1 MSFEDKRLD
10 RLAGDTNL
18 SNASLSKYE
27 WLAFQYLCD
36 ELTIQQR
43 SDFEEALSTDPAAA
57 EAISAMVAMT
67 LQVQA
72 AAGSRDDWSAMNS
85 KVSVTSPARSHESSV
100 SQTTGRK
107 TGLLWL
113 AGLAAG
119 LLLLVGASQFF
130 GPSGSNPKLTVIA
143 EAPTES
149 EMAEVWSGNF
159 EDEFTNAFDRLD
171 ENSNFDAPDSKTP
184 ATSSSDAQ
192 TENEA
197 TEDDWLYAVLV
208 SLESTE
214 DWPSEGQG
222 GS

>member
-10 RLAGDTNL
+10 PLAGDTNL

-36 ELTIQQR
+36 ELTVQQR

-57 EAISAMVAMT
+57 EALSAMVAVT

-72 AAGSRDDWSAMNS
+72 AEPRDDWSAMNS

-100 SQTTGRK
+100 PQTTGRR
-107 TGLLWL
+107 TALLWL

-119 LLLLVGASQFF
+119 LLLLVAASQFF
-130 GPSGSNPKLTVIA
+130 GPRGSNPKLTVIA

-149 EMAEVWSGNF
+149 EMAEVWSDNF
-159 EDEFTNAFDRLD
+159 EDEFTNALDRLD
-171 ENSNFDAPDSKTP
+171 ENSSFDAADSKTP
-184 ATSSSDAQ
+184 ATSSTDAQ
-192 TENEA
+192 TESEA